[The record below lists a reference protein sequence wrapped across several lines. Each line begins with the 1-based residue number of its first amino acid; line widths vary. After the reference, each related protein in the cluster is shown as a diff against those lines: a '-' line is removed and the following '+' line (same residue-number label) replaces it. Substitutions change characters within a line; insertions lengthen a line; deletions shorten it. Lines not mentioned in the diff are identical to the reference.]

1 MKFKGC
7 FSQAEEKLWV
17 DRKVYQEVKM
27 VDWVGIKEWRVEW
40 ENLGVGEER
49 EKGGERL
56 ILEGLGWGVGQ

>member
-49 EKGGERL
+49 EKWGERL
-56 ILEGLGWGVGQ
+56 ILEGWGCGVGQ